1 LNKGIWSKHK
11 IQERNNLTYP
21 NSYGSTSGYN
31 AYSSDFTEKKGILIL
46 AHPGAFILDSKD
58 NYYIQKLAKDL
69 ARTGLYHTASIDYH
83 KIPLDINNI
92 VDLVGQDEFINKNV
106 YQSAADVGYAFN
118 YISSID
124 DINVDTENIWL
135 LGYSAGAIAA
145 NTLIFTSPDEASPIK
160 NTSTSIF
167 SKDNKKIAGLISIS
181 GGLPDYSIIND
192 FDLTGFEFLMFHGTN
207 DQIVPIG
214 QGKPFQK
221 YVKKTKIELPSLYYD
236 IGIAVEGD
244 VDSNISIGSDFGIQ
258 IPAYI
263 IKAFVNG
270 FTEDVC
276 GSECIFSNLI
286 NSPQISFYQI
296 ENGTH
301 TFFQS
306 KNSTFNRNY
315 LHLRDIILKKIK
327 RKHNER
333 RKEIRRSQRN

>member
-1 LNKGIWSKHK
+1 MVRILIILIAFVLTGCESSNTTIVKTLKNKDQDIDIKSLNRQIWSKHK
-11 IQERNNLTYP
+11 IQERNNLLYP
-21 NSYGSTSGYN
+21 NSFGSSSGYN
-31 AYSSDFTEKKGILIL
+31 AYSSDFTEKKGIIIL

-106 YQSAADVGYAFN
+106 YQSAADVGYALN

-145 NTLIFTSPDEASPIK
+145 NTFIFTSPEEASLIK

-167 SKDNKKIAGLISIS
+167 SKDKKKIAGLISIS
-181 GGLPDYSIIND
+181 GGLPEYSIIND
-192 FDLTGFEFLMFHGTN
+192 YDLTDFEFLMFHGTN

-236 IGIAVEGD
+236 IGIAVEGE
-244 VDSNISIGSDFGIQ
+244 VNSNISIGSDIGIQ

-270 FTEDVC
+270 LQKMCVVQNVFIV
-276 GSECIFSNLI
+276 I
-286 NSPQISFYQI
+286 
-296 ENGTH
+296 
-301 TFFQS
+301 
-306 KNSTFNRNY
+306 
-315 LHLRDIILKKIK
+315 
-327 RKHNER
+327 
-333 RKEIRRSQRN
+333 